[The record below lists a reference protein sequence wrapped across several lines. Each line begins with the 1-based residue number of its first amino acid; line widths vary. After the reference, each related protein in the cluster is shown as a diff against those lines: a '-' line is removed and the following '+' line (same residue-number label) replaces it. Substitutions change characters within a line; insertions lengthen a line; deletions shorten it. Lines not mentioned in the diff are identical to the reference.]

1 MAKFESPL
9 VNKSFGGSGM
19 REFEVPDE
27 GDQPMP
33 RGRMPMEEEH
43 YHEEPKIIQAPMRS
57 NQSKTKLS
65 DSAKKRIEML
75 LGMTEMTRKVDI
87 DGNVF
92 ILQTLPG
99 EEVRDAVKAIM
110 PFDGTI
116 EAPFE
121 ARRQFLARSLTH
133 IAGIEIHQFIGSYEF
148 DVKLSFIDNLGNAF
162 LDRLYE
168 EYTILSNESK
178 NKYSIKTAADAKEV
192 VEDLKK

>member
-27 GDQPMP
+27 GDQPIP
-33 RGRMPMEEEH
+33 RGRMPME
-43 YHEEPKIIQAPMRS
+43 EEPKIIQAPMRS
-57 NQSKTKLS
+57 NQAKAKLS

-99 EEVRDAVKAIM
+99 EEVRSAIKAIM
-110 PFDGTI
+110 PFDGTV
-116 EAPFE
+116 EASFE